1 MKKILSKLKALH
13 PLPNAL
19 AELTKY
25 GFNSDIGGDSKW
37 ITDGHAIF
45 WRAGFD
51 VSLPANESTYLG
63 KKPTP
68 EGIAKL
74 WDEAKTREDIP
85 VHVLGG
91 LDRVEPH
98 SWLDGEGEEISP
110 IQRAILRDE
119 LDRIIY
125 ADAFKLAFT
134 LYALKPDAL
143 SVARADGPFKFI
155 RFMREG
161 EIVGCLMPMRR
172 SFASLPG
179 NIEEG
184 YDVDGEALP
193 LEIVLEP

>member
-13 PLPNAL
+13 PLPNVL

-51 VSLPANESTYLG
+51 VSMLANESTYLG

-85 VHVLGG
+85 VHILGSV
-91 LDRVEPH
+91 DREF
-98 SWLDGEGEEISP
+98 SETDFEDDEDGIAESEKS
-110 IQRAILRDE
+110 ILRDTF
-119 LDRIIY
+119 DRIIY

-143 SVARADGPFKFI
+143 SVARDDGPSKFI
-155 RFMREG
+155 RFMRGG
-161 EIVGCLMPMRR
+161 EIVGCLMPMRAR
-172 SFASLPG
+172 TKAFNS
-179 NIEEG
+179 EEG
-184 YDVDGEALP
+184 YDVDGEPLS
-193 LEIVLEP
+193 LEIVIEP